1 MFSTYMIS
9 STLAVPEVSAVP
21 KHIAI
26 IMDGNG
32 RWANQR
38 FLPRV
43 AGHNRGLDTV
53 RKTVENCVQAGVKYL
68 TLFAFSSENWRRPT
82 DEVNFLMSLFLKALD
97 KEVARLNK
105 NNIRLR
111 VIGDLQ
117 AFSDEIQERIQKAE
131 TLTAENTGLTLVL
144 ALSYSGKWDLVQATQ
159 ALAKKVAAGELKE
172 SDIDADLLAS
182 HLSTAGMPDPDLMIR
197 TGGDHRISNFMLWQL
212 AYAELYIFEDL
223 YWPDFRKLHLHQA
236 IVDFQMRERRF
247 GKTSEQVKSEG

>member
-1 MFSTYMIS
+1 MPANSQIE
-9 STLAVPEVSAVP
+9 LAA
-21 KHIAI
+21 AI
-26 IMDGNG
+26 E
-32 RWANQR
+32 Q
-38 FLPRV
+38 
-43 AGHNRGLDTV
+43 
-53 RKTVENCVQAGVKYL
+53 
-68 TLFAFSSENWRRPT
+68 
-82 DEVNFLMSLFLKALD
+82 
-97 KEVARLNK
+97 
-105 NNIRLR
+105 
-111 VIGDLQ
+111 
-117 AFSDEIQERIQKAE
+117 
-131 TLTAENTGLTLVL
+131 TAENTGLTLVL

-159 ALAKKVAAGELKE
+159 AMAKKVAVGELKE

>member
-1 MFSTYMIS
+1 MNQNIKETIDPSN
-9 STLAVPEVSAVP
+9 LPA
-21 KHIAI
+21 HIAV

-32 RWANQR
+32 RWAKQQGFKDR
-38 FLPRV
+38 IF
-43 AGHNRGLDTV
+43 GHRNAIAAV
-53 RKTVENCVQAGVKYL
+53 RETIEGCGELGVDYL
-68 TLFAFSSENWRRPT
+68 TLYAFSTENWNRPQL
-82 DEVNFLMSLFLKALD
+82 EVKALMSLLIGTIHDELPNMMKNQVRLKA
-97 KEVARLNK
+97 
-105 NNIRLR
+105 
-111 VIGDLQ
+111 IGDIGSMP
-117 AFSDEIQERIQKAE
+117 ANSQKELKEAINQ
-131 TLTAENTGLTLVL
+131 TAENTGLTLVL

-172 SDIDADLLAS
+172 SDIDADLLAA

>member
-1 MFSTYMIS
+1 
-9 STLAVPEVSAVP
+9 
-21 KHIAI
+21 
-26 IMDGNG
+26 
-32 RWANQR
+32 
-38 FLPRV
+38 
-43 AGHNRGLDTV
+43 
-53 RKTVENCVQAGVKYL
+53 
-68 TLFAFSSENWRRPT
+68 
-82 DEVNFLMSLFLKALD
+82 MSLLIGTIHDELPTMMKNKVRLKA
-97 KEVARLNK
+97 
-105 NNIRLR
+105 
-111 VIGDLQ
+111 IGDI
-117 AFSDEIQERIQKAE
+117 ASMPANSQKELKAAIDQ
-131 TLTAENTGLTLVL
+131 TAENTGLTLVL

-159 ALAKKVAAGELKE
+159 ALAKKVAAGELDG

>member
-1 MFSTYMIS
+1 MDQNIKDAIDPNN
-9 STLAVPEVSAVP
+9 LPA
-21 KHIAI
+21 HIAV

-32 RWANQR
+32 RWAKQQGFKDR
-38 FLPRV
+38 IF
-43 AGHNRGLDTV
+43 GHRNAIAAV
-53 RKTVENCVQAGVKYL
+53 RETIEGCGELGVDYL
-68 TLFAFSSENWRRPT
+68 TLYAFSTENWNRPQS
-82 DEVNFLMSLFLKALD
+82 EVKALMSLLIGTIHDELPTMMNNKVRLKA
-97 KEVARLNK
+97 
-105 NNIRLR
+105 
-111 VIGDLQ
+111 IGDI
-117 AFSDEIQERIQKAE
+117 ASMPANSQKELNAAIE
-131 TLTAENTGLTLVL
+131 QTSGNTGLTLVL

-159 ALAKKVAAGELKE
+159 SLAKKVAGGELNS